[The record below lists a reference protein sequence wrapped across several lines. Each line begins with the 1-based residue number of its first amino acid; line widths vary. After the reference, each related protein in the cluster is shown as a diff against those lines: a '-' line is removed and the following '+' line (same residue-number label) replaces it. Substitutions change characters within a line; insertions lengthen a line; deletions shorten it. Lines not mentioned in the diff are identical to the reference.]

1 MAKILLKGFRIPN
14 LGYHYRPIPGF
25 VYYLYFPE
33 VNVLKIGKT
42 IRGTQRFFDRDYMK
56 TYNYYGWMNEL
67 ILQKVEDME
76 TTEKILLD
84 CYKNQNFKNISRKTE
99 FFRCEQ
105 ADKPRA
111 EYIFETV
118 ISVVENERYISA
130 EYEVNKWRN

>member
-1 MAKILLKGFRIPN
+1 MAKILLKGFRIPK

-42 IRGTQRFFDRDYMK
+42 IRGTERFFDPDYMK

-105 ADKPRA
+105 ADKQRA

-118 ISVVENERYISA
+118 LSIVEA